1 MMGNNSTNT
10 NTISPQVKQIKTMP
24 YGVGNQGPALGQTH
38 KYDGVRPVG

>member
-24 YGVGNQGPALGQTH
+24 YGVGNPGPALGQTH